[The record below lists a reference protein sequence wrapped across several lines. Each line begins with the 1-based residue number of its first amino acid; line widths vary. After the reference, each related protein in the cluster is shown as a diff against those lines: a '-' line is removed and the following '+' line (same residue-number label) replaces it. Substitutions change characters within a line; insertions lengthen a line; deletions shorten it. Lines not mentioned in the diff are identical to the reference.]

1 VTPSHLERRAE
12 KLHLILEVARSMA
25 IERNLDHLLAMVLQA
40 GAKVAEADRSSI
52 FLVDRERGE
61 LWTRLAQGV
70 DAGKEIR
77 IPLGAGI
84 AGHVAATG
92 QAINIPNA
100 YQDPRF
106 NRTVDQTTGYHTE
119 NLLTVPMVM
128 AGGGQASGPVVGVLQ
143 VLNRLDHQPFNAE
156 DQELLEGLGG
166 QAAAAIENAI
176 LTQEIRRL
184 FEGFV
189 QASVTAIEARDPTTA
204 GHSERVARLTVQL
217 AQTLSSVSRGPYAG
231 RRFADT
237 ELQELRYASL
247 LHDFGKVGV
256 REHVLIKANKLFP
269 HELAAVEGRF
279 DLIRRTLELE
289 SARRRIDILSAGGAK
304 AAGAALA
311 AEDQRLAGDL
321 AEIDRMRT
329 FVRACNQPNVVAG
342 GEYERLRDCLDR
354 TYPGIDGEPH
364 TYLSEEE
371 VNRLSILRG
380 SLSEGER
387 REIESHVVHTY
398 QFLRRIPW
406 TRDLRRIPD
415 LAHGHHEKLDGSGY
429 PLKLGGPN
437 IPIETRMMT
446 VSDIYD
452 ALTASD
458 RPYKKAVPHDRALG
472 ILEEEAKRGM
482 VDRELLTIF
491 VEAQVPAKALAPAT

>member
-1 VTPSHLERRAE
+1 MTPSQIERRAE

-25 IERNLDHLLAMVLQA
+25 IERDLDHLLAIVLQA
-40 GAKVAEADRSSI
+40 GAKVAEADRCTI
-52 FLVDRERGE
+52 FLVDREHGE

-70 DAGKEIR
+70 DSGKEIR
-77 IPLGAGI
+77 IPMGAGI

-100 YQDPRF
+100 YEDPRF
-106 NRTVDQTTGYHTE
+106 NRSVDQATGYHTE

-128 AGGGQASGPVVGVLQ
+128 AGGGEASGPVVGVIQ
-143 VLNRLDHQPFNAE
+143 VLNRLDHQPFNQE
-156 DQELLEGLGG
+156 DQELLEGLGA
-166 QAAAAIENAI
+166 QAAAAIENTI
-176 LTQEIRRL
+176 LTQEIRHL

-189 QASVTAIEARDPTTA
+189 QASVTAIESRDPTTA
-204 GHSERVARLTVQL
+204 GHSERVARLTVKL
-217 AQTLSSVSRGPYAG
+217 AQTLTDVPKGPYAG

-256 REHVLIKANKLFP
+256 RENVLIKANKLFP

-289 SARRRIDILSAGGAK
+289 SAQRRIELLAPSGRQ
-304 AAGAALA
+304 AAGAAWGI
-311 AEDQRLAGDL
+311 EDQRIADEL
-321 AEIDRMRT
+321 AELDRLRA

-342 GEYERLRDCLDR
+342 GDYAKLGDFLTKR
-354 TYPGIDGEPH
+354 YPAIDGEQRS
-364 TYLSEEE
+364 YLTEEE
-371 VNRLSILRG
+371 VSRLSILRG
-380 SLSEGER
+380 SLSENER

-398 QFLRRIPW
+398 EFLRRIPW

-429 PLKLGGPN
+429 PLKLGGPG

-472 ILEEEAKRGM
+472 ILEDEAKRGF
-482 VDRELLTIF
+482 VDRDLLTIF
-491 VEAQVPAKALAPAT
+491 IEAGVPAKALATPA